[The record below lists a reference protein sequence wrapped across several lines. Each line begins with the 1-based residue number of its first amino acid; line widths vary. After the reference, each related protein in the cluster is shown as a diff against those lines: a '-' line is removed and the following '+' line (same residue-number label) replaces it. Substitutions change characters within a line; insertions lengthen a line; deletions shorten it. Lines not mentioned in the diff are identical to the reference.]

1 MTLDLSTAS
10 AQFGRTL
17 VSRLEAIANTPD
29 ADQWQAFLELLQ
41 LASRLGLGVPER
53 VLQDRMFVLLQID
66 LPDWVSQLTEVR
78 DPRYRAVSAMVAV
91 ATRLNLRTEEIR
103 VRLTPLEAPV
113 AADPTYWP

>member
-1 MTLDLSTAS
+1 
-10 AQFGRTL
+10 
-17 VSRLEAIANTPD
+17 
-29 ADQWQAFLELLQ
+29 LLQ